1 MASLPSNLAF
11 QHGRERRDE
20 GYLKKGARV
29 GPLADAVRSIAWQD
43 GDANRALTQKTRRAV
58 RDAVISTQEKRTLQ
72 RRNLGFAILGFV
84 FMLILLGPAIWNGME
99 DLLEEEH
106 LFDMPTQLGLLIAM
120 LLACHAGGSH
130 SRVERTTSRVP

>member
-1 MASLPSNLAF
+1 MKIP
-11 QHGRERRDE
+11 
-20 GYLKKGARV
+20 LKGGPG

-43 GDANRALTQKTRRAV
+43 GDANRVLTQKTRRAV

-84 FMLILLGPAIWNGME
+84 FMLVLLGPAIWNGME

-106 LFDMPTQLGLLIAM
+106 LFDLPTQLGLLIAM
-120 LLACHAGGSH
+120 LLLAMLAALIAVWKGQRHVQHDRGG
-130 SRVERTTSRVP
+130 VETFPQIEK

>member
-1 MASLPSNLAF
+1 MKVTS
-11 QHGRERRDE
+11 
-20 GYLKKGARV
+20 KGGPG

-43 GDANRALTQKTRRAV
+43 GDANRVLTQKTRRAV

-84 FMLILLGPAIWNGME
+84 FMLVLLGPAIWNGME

-106 LFDMPTQLGLLIAM
+106 LFDLPTQLGLLIAM
-120 LLACHAGGSH
+120 LLLAMLAALIAVWKGQRHVQHDRGG
-130 SRVERTTSRVP
+130 VETFPQIEK